1 MYVEPDTIHEKKNK
15 NKVNVV
21 DLTAWV
27 QIGSNVQ
34 ETVAA
39 LLETTKHLQDCL
51 RRWSIGKVSDE
62 LVSDV
67 YVDVG
72 TKFNAT
78 VTAFMSIGIDL
89 S

>member
-1 MYVEPDTIHEKKNK
+1 M
-15 NKVNVV
+15 
-21 DLTAWV
+21 
-27 QIGSNVQ
+27 Q

-39 LLETTKHLQDCL
+39 LLETTKQLQDCL
-51 RRWSIGKVSDE
+51 QRWSIGMTSDE
-62 LVSDV
+62 QVSDV

-78 VTAFMSIGIDL
+78 VTAFMSLGIDL

>member
-1 MYVEPDTIHEKKNK
+1 MRTRHCLYHFLS
-15 NKVNVV
+15 
-21 DLTAWV
+21 DLTLGNV

-39 LLETTKHLQDCL
+39 LLETTKRLQDCL
-51 RRWSIGKVSDE
+51 GKWSMGKASDE
-62 LVSDV
+62 QVSDV

-78 VTAFMSIGIDL
+78 VTAFMGFGIDL

>member
-1 MYVEPDTIHEKKNK
+1 M
-15 NKVNVV
+15 
-21 DLTAWV
+21 

-39 LLETTKHLQDCL
+39 LLETTKELQDCL
-51 RRWSIGKVSDE
+51 RKWSIGKASDE
-62 LVSDV
+62 QVSDV

-72 TKFNAT
+72 TRFNAT
-78 VTAFMSIGIDL
+78 VTAFISFGIDL

>member
-1 MYVEPDTIHEKKNK
+1 M
-15 NKVNVV
+15 
-21 DLTAWV
+21 
-27 QIGSNVQ
+27 Q

-39 LLETTKHLQDCL
+39 LLETTKLLQTCL
-51 RRWSIGKVSDE
+51 RRWGMGKASDE
-62 LVSDV
+62 EVSDV

-78 VTAFMSIGIDL
+78 VTAFMSLGIDL

>member
-1 MYVEPDTIHEKKNK
+1 M
-15 NKVNVV
+15 
-21 DLTAWV
+21 
-27 QIGSNVQ
+27 Q
-34 ETVAA
+34 EAVAA

-51 RRWSIGKVSDE
+51 QRWSIGKVSDE
-62 LVSDV
+62 QVSDV

-78 VTAFMSIGIDL
+78 VTAFMSLGIDL

>member
-1 MYVEPDTIHEKKNK
+1 MK
-15 NKVNVV
+15 
-21 DLTAWV
+21 
-27 QIGSNVQ
+27 

-39 LLETTKHLQDCL
+39 LLEKTKLLQDCL
-51 RRWSIGKVSDE
+51 REWSVGKFSDE
-62 LVSDV
+62 QVSDV

-78 VTAFMSIGIDL
+78 VTAFMTLGIDL

>member
-1 MYVEPDTIHEKKNK
+1 MK
-15 NKVNVV
+15 
-21 DLTAWV
+21 
-27 QIGSNVQ
+27 

-39 LLETTKHLQDCL
+39 LLDTTKELQDSL
-51 RRWSIGKVSDE
+51 RRWSVGKASDE
-62 LVSDV
+62 QVSDV

-78 VTAFMSIGIDL
+78 VTAFMGFGIDL